1 MDGTV
6 YQSLFMTIMR
16 AQESDGTR
24 LDYVS
29 SAYGSSPDIG
39 SGMNGKEVNKKKLT
53 RLVSQDSSAALI
65 NACTVHL
72 IWKILDRLLQKE
84 TTDTDYRC
92 KLSHAAWKHEAEEL
106 IGMSFPLEQPTR
118 DHINIHSRIWR

>member
-16 AQESDGTR
+16 AQEYDGTR

-39 SGMNGKEVNKKKLT
+39 SGMNGKEVNKKKLP

-72 IWKILDRLLQKE
+72 IWKIPDRLLEKE

-92 KLSHAAWKHEAEEL
+92 KLSHAA
-106 IGMSFPLEQPTR
+106 
-118 DHINIHSRIWR
+118 